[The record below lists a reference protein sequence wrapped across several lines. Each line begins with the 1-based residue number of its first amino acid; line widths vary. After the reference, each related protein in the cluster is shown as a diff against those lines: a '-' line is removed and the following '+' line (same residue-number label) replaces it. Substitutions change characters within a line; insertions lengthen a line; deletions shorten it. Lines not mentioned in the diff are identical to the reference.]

1 MTFVRA
7 TIAGAGLAGLAAAV
21 ALREAGVEVSLSD
34 SAAQAGGR
42 CRSYEDPALGLTID
56 NGNHLVLAGNG
67 AVADFRRTV
76 GASEP
81 LAGPDHADFAFADL
95 PSGERWTVRI
105 NDGRLPWWVLSKS
118 RRVPGTHPREYLSL
132 GKLLRAGPVPIGSV
146 IPPRGPLWER
156 FVDPV
161 MLAVLNTPVAASSAP
176 LAARVLVETLGQGG
190 LATRPRIAQ
199 PTLGAAFIEP
209 ALGWLAARGTT
220 LATGRRLRR
229 IDFSGNGAEDRVVAL
244 VWSDGV
250 QHVGADEAVVVA
262 VPAWVALDLVPGL
275 TAPTEHHAI
284 LNGHFAATPP
294 PGAPAMLGAIGGTAE
309 WIFAHHDRI
318 SVTVS
323 HADRLAGDDREEL
336 ARTFWADICRA
347 YGISGPMPPWQ
358 IVKEKRATFAATP
371 EQDAL
376 RPGTR
381 TRWPNLFLAGDWVQN
396 GLPATIEGALRTG
409 DAAGRLAS
417 GRPLRY
423 GLPR

>member
-1 MTFVRA
+1 
-7 TIAGAGLAGLAAAV
+7 
-21 ALREAGVEVSLSD
+21 
-34 SAAQAGGR
+34 
-42 CRSYEDPALGLTID
+42 
-56 NGNHLVLAGNG
+56 
-67 AVADFRRTV
+67 
-76 GASEP
+76 
-81 LAGPDHADFAFADL
+81 
-95 PSGERWTVRI
+95 
-105 NDGRLPWWVLSKS
+105 
-118 RRVPGTHPREYLSL
+118 
-132 GKLLRAGPVPIGSV
+132 
-146 IPPRGPLWER
+146 
-156 FVDPV
+156 
-161 MLAVLNTPVAASSAP
+161 
-176 LAARVLVETLGQGG
+176 
-190 LATRPRIAQ
+190 
-199 PTLGAAFIEP
+199 
-209 ALGWLAARGTT
+209 
-220 LATGRRLRR
+220 
-229 IDFSGNGAEDRVVAL
+229 
-244 VWSDGV
+244 
-250 QHVGADEAVVVA
+250 
-262 VPAWVALDLVPGL
+262 
-275 TAPTEHHAI
+275 
-284 LNGHFAATPP
+284 
-294 PGAPAMLGAIGGTAE
+294 MLGAIGGTAE

>member
-1 MTFVRA
+1 MTITRA

-21 ALREAGVEVSLSD
+21 ALREAGIEVALSD

-42 CRSYEDPALGLTID
+42 CRSYHDPALGLTID
-56 NGNHLVLAGNG
+56 NGNHLVLAGNP

-76 GASEP
+76 GAGEP
-81 LAGPDHADFAFADL
+81 LAGPDHADFPFADL
-95 PSGERWTVRI
+95 KSGEHWTVRI
-105 NDGRLPWWVLSKS
+105 NDGRAPWWVLSKE
-118 RRVPGTHPREYLSL
+118 RRVPGTTTREYLAL
-132 GKLLRAGPVPIGSV
+132 GKLLRAGSEPIGQV
-146 IPPRGPLWER
+146 IQASGPLWDR
-156 FVDPV
+156 FIDPV
-161 MLAVLNTPVAASSAP
+161 MLAVLNTPVAASSAI
-176 LAARVLVETLGQGG
+176 LAANVLKETLGQGG

-209 ALGWLAARGTT
+209 ALAWLGHRGTT
-220 LATGRRLRR
+220 LATGRRLRA
-229 IDFSGNGAEDRVVAL
+229 IDFAEDRVVAL

-250 QHVGADEAVVVA
+250 QHVAPDEAVVLA
-262 VPAWVALDLVPGL
+262 VPAWVARDLVPGL

-284 LNGHFAATPP
+284 VNGHFAVIPP

-323 HADRLAGDDREEL
+323 HADRLAGDDREAL
-336 ARTFWADICRA
+336 AGTFWADICRA
-347 YGISGPMPPWQ
+347 YGISAPMPAWQ

-376 RPGTR
+376 RPGIR
-381 TRWPNLFLAGDWVQN
+381 TAKRNLFLAGDWIQT
-396 GLPATIEGALRTG
+396 GLPATIEGALRSG
-409 DAAGRLAS
+409 DGAARLAL
-417 GRPLRY
+417 GQPLRY